1 MLAGQ
6 RTVAI
11 LCGMDIEPGGQS
23 PCCNLEFKA
32 RLASLETAHQLA
44 QEVSTRAPLREFQL
58 DTYFH
63 CPQGRLKLRQIDR
76 CRGQLIWYQRAD
88 QAVARESYYQL
99 IEIREVEA
107 VCQLLSAALAVRA
120 RVEKQRTVYWF
131 ENVRIHIDEVR
142 ALGTFIEFE
151 AVISTPA
158 ERVAAADQLEFL
170 SDALKINATD
180 VLTMSYGD
188 MVETRWAAGQLV
200 TGGGLAGK

>member
-1 MLAGQ
+1 LLVGP

-11 LCGMDIEPGGQS
+11 LCGMDIEPGGQG

-63 CPQGRLKLRQIDR
+63 CSPGRLKLRQIDR

-88 QAVARESYYQL
+88 QAVARESHYQL
-99 IEIREVEA
+99 TEITEVDA
-107 VCQLLSAALAVRA
+107 VCQLLSAALGVRS
-120 RVEKQRTVYWF
+120 RVEKQRTVYWY

-158 ERVAAADQLEFL
+158 QRGAAADQLEFL
-170 SDALKINATD
+170 SDALQINATD
-180 VLTMSYGD
+180 VLTVSYGD
-188 MVETRWAAGQLV
+188 MMENRGATGQLV
-200 TGGGLAGK
+200 AGGLAGK

>member
-1 MLAGQ
+1 
-6 RTVAI
+6 
-11 LCGMDIEPGGQS
+11 
-23 PCCNLEFKA
+23 
-32 RLASLETAHQLA
+32 
-44 QEVSTRAPLREFQL
+44 
-58 DTYFH
+58 
-63 CPQGRLKLRQIDR
+63 LKLRQIDQ

-107 VCQLLSAALAVRA
+107 VCRLLSAALAVRS

-158 ERVAAADQLEFL
+158 ERAAAADQLEFL

-188 MVETRWAAGQLV
+188 MVETRWAVGQLV